1 MIDDDNFI
9 WKISSGEARMETEMS
24 KVESAAE
31 MLTILSSPVQASD
44 SDDDR

>member
-1 MIDDDNFI
+1 MTDDDNFI
-9 WKISSGEARMETEMS
+9 WIISSGEGRMETEMS

-31 MLTILSSPVQASD
+31 KPTIFSSPVQASD